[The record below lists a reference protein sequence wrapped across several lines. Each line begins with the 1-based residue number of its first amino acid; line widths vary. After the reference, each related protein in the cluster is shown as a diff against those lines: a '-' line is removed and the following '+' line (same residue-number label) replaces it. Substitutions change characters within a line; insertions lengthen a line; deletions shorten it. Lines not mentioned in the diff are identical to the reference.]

1 MFECAENIKNCT
13 IQYAIFVNNCYFC
26 CAVCRFCVFLHTK
39 YINIK
44 NGELNCN
51 IPRTR
56 Y

>member
-1 MFECAENIKNCT
+1 MFECAKNT
-13 IQYAIFVNNCYFC
+13 KTAQFNMRYLSIIAIFVMQF
-26 CAVCRFCVFLHTK
+26 AVFCVFLHKK

-56 Y
+56 H

>member
-1 MFECAENIKNCT
+1 MFECAENIKTAQFNM
-13 IQYAIFVNNCYFC
+13 QYLSIIAIFVMQF
-26 CAVCRFCVFLHTK
+26 AVFCVFLHTK

-56 Y
+56 H